1 MPIRKLQ
8 HINIRCADAEKS
20 KQFYADLLG
29 LKIGPRPPFASRGYW
44 LYADEDPVVH
54 LVEKRPGEKRLGPGT
69 GDLDHVAFEGLD
81 LAATR
86 KTLQAGHYDFR
97 ETLVPRDNVTQLFVS
112 DPDGIMLELNFAP
125 DATLTPAPGGE

>member
-8 HINIRCADAEKS
+8 HINIRCADAERS

-29 LKIGPRPPFASRGYW
+29 LRVGPRPPFASRGYW
-44 LYADEDPVVH
+44 LYADEEPVVH
-54 LVEKRPGEKRLGPGT
+54 LVQKPPGEKQLGRGT

-81 LAATR
+81 LATTR
-86 KTLQAGHYDFR
+86 ETLRAGHYDFR
-97 ETLVPRDNVTQLFVS
+97 ETLVPRDNVIQLFVS

-125 DATLTPAPGGE
+125 DAAPTPSPGGE